1 MIYWFDLADE
11 QFLKVQPLA
20 PTYGMAYWG
29 QAMSHMRFL
38 WGYKNSDKACKIFKR
53 MEANHATVMKVNQFY
68 VDAAV
73 VSKPWFQFTKLWE
86 IYKLIRMKFI

>member
-1 MIYWFDLADE
+1 MDSWYVGLKSVMIYWFDLADE

-73 VSKPWFQFTKLWE
+73 VSKP
-86 IYKLIRMKFI
+86 